1 MSCSQFQ
8 LWIVSDSAEGRRL
21 AAEHAAECDRCA
33 GILSGHLELQE
44 QVASWREASEVP
56 AHLEDRIRGALA
68 GMTLRPLADRR
79 SSEAGAAPRRGRAAL
94 WIGLA
99 ASFLI
104 GIGLGW
110 LQFSWGPQ
118 APEQTRRLLAASD
131 VEMAREVEHTQERTI
146 AQLEQE
152 VAPILARA
160 RNADLAAHEA
170 AVLLEY
176 RNRIASLNVA
186 IDDVRGFVDENPGH
200 PRARTM
206 LQDAYREKTQ
216 LLREVLALEERSS

>member
-1 MSCSQFQ
+1 MSCGQFQ
-8 LWIVSDSAEGRRL
+8 LWVVSNSAEDRRL
-21 AAEHAAECDRCA
+21 AEEHAAECDRCA
-33 GILSGHLELQE
+33 EILRGHLDLQE
-44 QVASWREASEVP
+44 QVASWREASAAP
-56 AHLEDRIRGALA
+56 ANLEDRISLALD
-68 GMTLRPLADRR
+68 GLTVRPLADRQ
-79 SSEAGAAPRRGRAAL
+79 SPETGTTPRRGHSVI

-110 LQFSWGPQ
+110 LQLSWGPQ

-131 VEMAREVEHTQERTI
+131 LEVARETEHTQVQTI
-146 AQLEQE
+146 AQLEKE
-152 VAPILARA
+152 VAPIFARV
-160 RNADLAAHEA
+160 RNANLAAHQA

-206 LQDAYREKTQ
+206 LQDAYREKTE